1 MSGLAGELRVRA
13 ELGRGQIL
21 GKFSRES
28 LRTLLGAC
36 GVDRRALRIG
46 SIEKAP
52 TKKKIG
58 ATSKIHTKFPW
69 RWRDSEKRSRSPAP
83 SQPAQPARQQ
93 AIQGASAVG
102 RAILYNT
109 WTLHRYCPSL
119 GRHVLH
125 MGFLIHGCRLG
136 KIRFSPGTPS
146 MY

>member
-1 MSGLAGELRVRA
+1 MNFVGLGWGIAGQSGTGKGADP
-13 ELGRGQIL
+13 GQV
-21 GKFSRES
+21 FQ
-28 LRTLLGAC
+28 
-36 GVDRRALRIG
+36 GVPSDPVGCLWTVGIG

-52 TKKKIG
+52 TKKRIIG

-69 RWRDSEKRSRSPAP
+69 RWRDSKKRSRSPAP